1 MTFKNAT
8 RTAAAAVLAVV
19 LAGCWDSTEVT
30 VHNPG
35 EYKGPPDPLL
45 AQSASA
51 RAGTLNER
59 FQRGQVDR

>member
-8 RTAAAAVLAVV
+8 LAAAVVVLATG

-35 EYKGPPDPLL
+35 EYKGQPDPLL

-51 RAGTLNER
+51 RSETLMKR
-59 FQRGQVDR
+59 FQSVQADR

>member
-1 MTFKNAT
+1 MTARNAT
-8 RTAAAAVLAVV
+8 RTVAAVVLVAG

-35 EYKGPPDPLL
+35 EYKGEQDPLL

-51 RAGTLNER
+51 RSETLTRR
-59 FQRGQVDR
+59 FQTVQADR

>member
-8 RTAAAAVLAVV
+8 RTVAAVVLAAG

>member
-1 MTFKNAT
+1 MTLRNAT
-8 RTAAAAVLAVV
+8 LTAAAAVLSAG

-35 EYKGPPDPLL
+35 EYKGQPDPLL

-51 RAGTLNER
+51 RAETLTKR
-59 FQRGQVDR
+59 FESVQTDR